1 MSNTSSGTSSTAP
14 ATIASATSLP
24 PRVRR
29 ILEMFFTQ
37 VSTDLSDRIG
47 QMLVE
52 YEQQL
57 FKLAERARSNEKQA
71 EQFANLHA
79 LRKSRADLLPMF
91 LAGLEAEVAAIRLP
105 RMVEPS
111 EAHER
116 IEYQTL
122 TLVEDAQMDQDIVLR
137 EIARRHDTRSHTPL
151 YLMGQ
156 RFGVLAGSVAFESAQ
171 LPVGPQGLCRVL
183 RTAVAAAFEIDL
195 DSQLLLYKSFDLKV
209 MGEYGKWIEVLN
221 NLLSQQGVL
230 PGLVYAP
237 QRARSERSPGS
248 RRFAGGAQ
256 TLADAWRPMTDWYG
270 HSSPSAWSAFGADE
284 AGQFGSG
291 HPGSGAAAGMGI
303 GTIGPAGNSQGPAT
317 VHTTQAHQG
326 RDDEGSDTSSF
337 ATLQQLL
344 SGRRASSGGNA
355 GASMGQSGAQAGAGM
370 SAGKL
375 GEAGGST
382 TGGSAA
388 GPHAGALSVP
398 LSTHD
403 VLSTLR
409 TLQAVPV
416 PVKSGQP
423 RRTMLD
429 VQDTLLAQVRE
440 QHGPNATLVQQ
451 DADTFELLGLLYN
464 EIEREVQRDAPAV
477 ELLVRLQVPVAQAAL
492 HDRQFF
498 LRPQHPA
505 RELLNSVAESGAA
518 WLGEGDADPQ
528 LVQKLQQAVERVV
541 ADYNGDD
548 EVFESVNNDVQAHFR
563 AMARKAEV
571 AERRHVESA
580 RGKDRLEV
588 AKYRAAETIE
598 NALQGHEPQKFVQAL
613 LNQAWADV
621 LTLTQLRNGEDS
633 DEWREQVA
641 ITERIAAV
649 SGITATG
656 TDPEDTPTPDSGLT
670 EQVETALV
678 QVGYH
683 GDEAAAIARRLSSA
697 GNEDETTSRTE
708 LTARLKARARVGEQ
722 NEPRKKAPLERTPK
736 EQECHDYLRT
746 LPFGTWFEFTSNQQ
760 GDMTRRRLSWYSPIT
775 DNALFV
781 NQRGQRIGEQSMDSL
796 ARLMA
801 REQVRVVTQG
811 KSRLIDRAWQATVSA
826 LRNLAGA
833 APTAAMEAST

>member
-1 MSNTSSGTSSTAP
+1 MPTTSTGTSSTAP
-14 ATIASATSLP
+14 ATIASASSLP

-29 ILEMFFTQ
+29 ILEAFFTQ
-37 VSTDLSDRIG
+37 VSVDLGERIN

-57 FKLAERARSNEKQA
+57 FKLAERARSNDKQS

-91 LAGLEAEVAAIRLP
+91 LAGLEAEVAAIRMP
-105 RMVEPS
+105 RPVEPAD
-111 EAHER
+111 AHQR
-116 IEYQTL
+116 LDYQTL
-122 TLVEDAQMDQDIVLR
+122 TLVEDAEMDQDIVLR
-137 EIARRHDTRSHTPL
+137 EIARRHDARSHTPL

-156 RFGVLAGSVAFESAQ
+156 RFGVLAGSPAFEPAQ
-171 LPVGPQGLCRVL
+171 LPVGPQALCQVL
-183 RTAVAAAFEIDL
+183 RTAVAAAFEFDL

-209 MGEYGKWIEVLN
+209 MAEYGKWIEVLN
-221 NLLSQQGVL
+221 SLLAQQGVL

-237 QRARSERSPGS
+237 QRARNDRGAGTRRPGGSES
-248 RRFAGGAQ
+248 
-256 TLADAWRPMTDWYG
+256 TLADASRPMTDWYG
-270 HSSPSAWSAFGADE
+270 HSSPSAWSMLGAEDGRPSPGGSPG
-284 AGQFGSG
+284 AGGG
-291 HPGSGAAAGMGI
+291 GAPANGPGSQAPAMAPAWPEQAGI
-303 GTIGPAGNSQGPAT
+303 
-317 VHTTQAHQG
+317 
-326 RDDEGSDTSSF
+326 EGEASDASSF

-344 SGRRASSGGNA
+344 SGRRASTAGSAGNA
-355 GASMGQSGAQAGAGM
+355 GGQ
-370 SAGKL
+370 
-375 GEAGGST
+375 GGT
-382 TGGSAA
+382 MAAMPGHAARPPGGFPA
-388 GPHAGALSVP
+388 GPHSAGPSIP
-398 LSTHD
+398 MSTHD
-403 VLSTLR
+403 VLATLR
-409 TLQAVPV
+409 SLQGVPV
-416 PVKSGQP
+416 PVRPGQP
-423 RRTMLD
+423 RRTMMD

-440 QHGPNATLVQQ
+440 QHGPNAALVQQ

-464 EIEREVQRDAPAV
+464 EIEREVQRDAPAAD
-477 ELLVRLQVPVAQAAL
+477 LLVRLQVPVAQAAL

-518 WLGEGDADPQ
+518 WLGQDDADPQ
-528 LVQKLQQAVERVV
+528 LVQKLHHAVERVV

-563 AMARKAEV
+563 VMARKAEV
-571 AERRHVESA
+571 AERRHVEAA

-588 AKYRAAETIE
+588 AKYRAAETIDH
-598 NALQGHEPQKFVQAL
+598 ALQGHAPQKFVQAL

-641 ITERIAAV
+641 ITERIAA
-649 SGITATG
+649 ATG
-656 TDPEDTPTPDSGLT
+656 TAAAPAADAGLT
-670 EQVETALV
+670 EQIETALV

-683 GDEAAAIARRLSSA
+683 GDEASAIARRLSSA
-697 GNEDETTSRTE
+697 DVEDETTSRTE
-708 LTARLKARARVGEQ
+708 LTARLKARARLGEQ
-722 NEPRKKAPLERTPK
+722 TQTRKKVQPERTPK

-760 GDMTRRRLSWYSPIT
+760 GDMTRRRLSWYSPVT

-801 REQVRVVTQG
+801 RGQVRVVTQG
-811 KSRLIDRAWQATVSA
+811 KSRLIDRAWQATVTA
-826 LRNLAGA
+826 LRNLAGGTPA
-833 APTAAMEAST
+833 AATEPGA

>member
-14 ATIASATSLP
+14 ATIASASSLP

-29 ILEMFFTQ
+29 ILEVFMTQ
-37 VSTDLSDRIG
+37 VSADLGERIN

-57 FKLAERARSNEKQA
+57 FKLAERARSNEKQS

-91 LAGLEAEVAAIRLP
+91 LAGLEAEVAAVRQP
-105 RMVEPS
+105 RATEPGD
-111 EAHER
+111 AHER

-122 TLVEDAQMDQDIVLR
+122 TLVEDAEMDQDIVLR
-137 EIARRHDTRSHTPL
+137 EIARRHDARSHTPL

-156 RFGVLAGSVAFESAQ
+156 RFGVLAGAPAFEPAQ
-171 LPVGPQGLCRVL
+171 LPVGPQVLCRVL
-183 RTAVAAAFEIDL
+183 RAAVAAAFEIDL

-209 MGEYGKWIEVLN
+209 MGDYGKWIEVLN
-221 NLLSQQGVL
+221 TLLAQQGVL
-230 PGLVYAP
+230 PGLVSAP
-237 QRARSERSPGS
+237 PRARSDRGSGS
-248 RRFAGGAQ
+248 RRSGGGEA
-256 TLADAWRPMTDWYG
+256 TAPDGSRPMTDWYG
-270 HSSPSAWSAFGADE
+270 HSSASAWSAFGVED
-284 AGQFGSG
+284 AGVSHGG
-291 HPGSGAAAGMGI
+291 AGPGPAGAGGGPGSGTAGHAMAHAQS
-303 GTIGPAGNSQGPAT
+303 PPGNADGEA
-317 VHTTQAHQG
+317 
-326 RDDEGSDTSSF
+326 SSF

-344 SGRRASSGGNA
+344 SGRRASSAGGPGSNA
-355 GASMGQSGAQAGAGM
+355 TGQHGAGM
-370 SAGKL
+370 PAGGMATGPATGPRGAFSA
-375 GEAGGST
+375 EAGS
-382 TGGSAA
+382 GG
-388 GPHAGALSVP
+388 LSVP
-398 LSTHD
+398 MSTHD

-409 TLQAVPV
+409 TLQAMPV
-416 PVKSGQP
+416 SVTPGQP
-423 RRTMLD
+423 RRTMMD

-518 WLGEGDADPQ
+518 WLGAGDADPQ
-528 LVQKLQQAVERVV
+528 LVQKLHNAVERVV

-548 EVFESVNNDVQAHFR
+548 EIFESVNNDVQAHFR

-571 AERRHVESA
+571 TERRHVEAA

-588 AKYRAAETIE
+588 AKFRAAETIE
-598 NALQGHEPQKFVQAL
+598 QALQGQTPQKFVQAL

-633 DEWREQVA
+633 EEWREQVA
-641 ITERIAAV
+641 ITERIVATT
-649 SGITATG
+649 TASEAG
-656 TDPEDTPTPDSGLT
+656 TAGDEDAPPLDAELT
-670 EQVETALV
+670 RQIETALL

-683 GDEAAAIARRLSSA
+683 GDEASAIARRLSSA
-697 GNEDETTSRTE
+697 DGEDETTSRTE
-708 LTARLKARARVGEQ
+708 LTARLKARARLGEQ
-722 NEPRKKAPLERTPK
+722 AEPRKKAPVDRSPQ
-736 EQECHDYLRT
+736 EQEAHDYLRT

-760 GDMTRRRLSWYSPIT
+760 GDLTRRRLSWYSPIT

-781 NQRGQRIGEQSMDSL
+781 NQRGQRFGEQSMDSL

-801 REQVRVVTQG
+801 RGQVRVVTQ
-811 KSRLIDRAWQATVSA
+811 KQSRLIDRAWQATVSA
-826 LRNLAGA
+826 LRNLAGGAPA
-833 APTAAMEAST
+833 AATEASA

>member
-1 MSNTSSGTSSTAP
+1 MSSTPPATSGKTP
-14 ATIASATSLP
+14 ATIASAPSLP

-29 ILEMFFTQ
+29 ILDAFFAQ
-37 VSTDLSDRIG
+37 ASSDLSERIN

-52 YEQQL
+52 FEQQL

-91 LAGLEAEVAAIRLP
+91 LAGLEAEVASLRMP
-105 RMVEPS
+105 RDPPPK

-122 TLVEDAQMDQDIVLR
+122 TLVEDADMDQEIVLR
-137 EIARRHDTRSHTPL
+137 EIARRHDTRAHMPL

-156 RFGVLAGSVAFESAQ
+156 RFGVLAGSPAFDAAR
-171 LPVGPQGLCRVL
+171 LPVGPQALCRVL
-183 RTAVAAAFEIDL
+183 RASAAAAFEIDL

-209 MGEYGKWIEVLN
+209 MADYGKWVEVLN

-237 QRARSERSPGS
+237 QRARGDRDIAAS
-248 RRFAGGAQ
+248 RRLAGSGPG
-256 TLADAWRPMTDWYG
+256 TMADASHPMTDWYG
-270 HSSPSAWSAFGADE
+270 HSSPSAWSAFGADIAGAGASGGE
-284 AGQFGSG
+284 AGSG
-291 HPGSGAAAGMGI
+291 GGGAGYDAPVLPMATGGADPEAAG
-303 GTIGPAGNSQGPAT
+303 
-317 VHTTQAHQG
+317 
-326 RDDEGSDTSSF
+326 SDASSF

-344 SGRRASSGGNA
+344 SGRRAAGSGFA
-355 GASMGQSGAQAGAGM
+355 QPQGASAGQAAGGAHSAAAGGLAGAGVA
-370 SAGKL
+370 AG
-375 GEAGGST
+375 AF
-382 TGGSAA
+382 SAA
-388 GPHAGALSVP
+388 ARSGGAGIP

-409 TLQAVPV
+409 ALQAVPV
-416 PVKSGQP
+416 SVKPGQP

-440 QHGPNATLVQQ
+440 QHGPDAMLVRQ

-492 HDRQFF
+492 HDREFF

-505 RELLNSVAESGAA
+505 RELLNSVAESGAT
-518 WLGEGDADPQ
+518 WLGEDEVDPQ
-528 LVQKLQQAVERVV
+528 LVQKLHLAVERVIT
-541 ADYNGDD
+541 DYHGDD

-571 AERRHVESA
+571 TERRHVEAA

-588 AKYRAAETIE
+588 AKHRASETIE
-598 NALQGHEPQKFVQAL
+598 GALAGRTPQKFVQAL

-633 DEWREQVA
+633 DEWREQVE
-641 ITERIAAV
+641 ITKRIVAVTGAETGEAGAPAAD
-649 SGITATG
+649 A
-656 TDPEDTPTPDSGLT
+656 ELTPRI
-670 EQVETALV
+670 ENALV

-683 GDEAAAIARRLSSA
+683 TDEASAIARRLSSTE
-697 GNEDETTSRTE
+697 EDEATSRTE
-708 LTARLKARARVGEQ
+708 LTARLKARARLGEQ
-722 NEPRKKAPLERTPK
+722 NENKKKPPAERTPK

-746 LPFGTWFEFTSNQQ
+746 LPFGTWFEFIKNQQ
-760 GDMTRRRLSWYSPIT
+760 GDITRQRLSWYSPVT

-801 REQVRVVTQG
+801 RDQVRVVTRG
-811 KSRLIDRAWQATVSA
+811 KGRLIDRAWRATVGA
-826 LRNLAGA
+826 LRNFASTPAADGAGA
-833 APTAAMEAST
+833 